1 MPYIKP
7 SKLLQ
12 LQIAAYDADKDEI
25 EHEHYNNGK
34 LFSALSMCV
43 VCGSTDCDKAVVHV
57 NNVYVHKEDAATA
70 EPIVVGGE

>member
-1 MPYIKP
+1 MPYVKP

-34 LFSALSMCV
+34 LMSALSMCI
-43 VCGSTDCDKAVVHV
+43 VCGRVDCDKSAVEV
-57 NNVYVHKEDAATA
+57 NNVYVHKEDAISAD
-70 EPIVVGGE
+70 PIEVR